1 MPRGIVLCNIV
12 SALKIMSKLGEDRLL
27 KKFGEQCEGID
38 LSFACGS
45 CDHISADY
53 HDNMWIE
60 LLP

>member
-1 MPRGIVLCNIV
+1 
-12 SALKIMSKLGEDRLL
+12 MSKLGEDRLL

-53 HDNMWIE
+53 YDNMWIE

>member
-38 LSFACGS
+38 LLYHLRVVPVTTYLRTIMTTCG
-45 CDHISADY
+45 
-53 HDNMWIE
+53 
-60 LLP
+60 